1 MQVSAAFV
9 IAWAV
14 CALVGWA
21 IGNSKG
27 RGTAGFFLG
36 LLLGVIGLI
45 IIAVMRPTPEYAAQ
59 RANTT
64 ARAPVIAPPPPPSS
78 PPLRAC
84 PWCAEQI
91 QPAAK
96 ICRYCQREVEPI
108 DVASTDVTSRDVASR
123 DVASS
128 DVASTEVASTDAGG
142 MEAVR
147 SQYPAF
153 FSEAS
158 AALSEVSGAPPTDPV
173 AWVRRV
179 CELRMAGESLT
190 KATTRATNDLTPP
203 AAH

>member
-1 MQVSAAFV
+1 MQVSAVFV
-9 IAWAV
+9 IVWVV

-59 RANTT
+59 RANAI
-64 ARAPVIAPPPPPSS
+64 ARAPAVEPPQSS
-78 PPLRAC
+78 QALRAC
-84 PWCAEQI
+84 PWCAEPI

-96 ICRYCQREVEPI
+96 ICRYCQRDVEPI
-108 DVASTDVTSRDVASR
+108 DVASTDVAST
-123 DVASS
+123 
-128 DVASTEVASTDAGG
+128 DVASTDVDD

-147 SQYPAF
+147 RQYPAF
-153 FSEAS
+153 FSEAH
-158 AALSEVSGAPPTDPV
+158 AALSEISGAPPTDPV

>member
-1 MQVSAAFV
+1 MTAAFV
-9 IAWAV
+9 ITWAV

-27 RGTAGFFLG
+27 RPTAGFFLG
-36 LLLGVIGLI
+36 LLLGLIGLV
-45 IIAVMRPTPEYAAQ
+45 IIAVMRPTPEYEAAQ
-59 RANTT
+59 RANV
-64 ARAPVIAPPPPPSS
+64 ARAPAVEPPPPPS

-108 DVASTDVTSRDVASR
+108 DVASTDVD
-123 DVASS
+123 
-128 DVASTEVASTDAGG
+128 G

-147 SQYPAF
+147 RQYPAF
-153 FSEAS
+153 FSEAH

-173 AWVRRV
+173 EWVRRV
-179 CELRMAGESLT
+179 CERRMAGDSLT
-190 KATTRATNDLTPP
+190 KATTRATNELTPP
-203 AAH
+203 AAY